1 MKWYINFFL
10 CFMLLVCGTVF
21 SQNTDKKSLE
31 KKYANLQ
38 SEIEDTEQLL
48 QQTKK
53 KKQNS
58 LNEVKLLNS
67 QINSRQEII
76 GNITLQVNAV
86 SKEMR
91 ETALVIQSMEADI
104 QNMRNQYAKMITYAY
119 VNDNTYEPLHFLF
132 ASGSVNDAINQIQY
146 VKEFS
151 AFRKQQ
157 AAAIKAVQAALKTRI
172 GQLESDKSKKEDL
185 LANEKQQKQKLDNEK
200 KAKDNS
206 VKSLQKEEKKISD
219 QLKQKKKD
227 ADALNKKIQSIIAE
241 EIRKEKER
249 AATEAAKKAAAEKKT
264 DKKTT
269 TTAAESGGLTPE
281 MTLVSKNFEGN
292 KGRLPWPVER
302 GTITERFG
310 THAHP
315 VLKNVSVENNGINI
329 STTEGASVRALFE
342 GEVLNVI
349 FSPSFQKGVIIKHGE
364 YYTVYTNLASVN
376 VEPGVKVSAKQKIGT
391 AYTNADEGKTEVHL
405 EIWKGTTLLDPALWI
420 SK

>member
-31 KKYANLQ
+31 KKYAKLQ

-200 KAKDNS
+200 K
-206 VKSLQKEEKKISD
+206 
-219 QLKQKKKD
+219 
-227 ADALNKKIQSIIAE
+227 
-241 EIRKEKER
+241 
-249 AATEAAKKAAAEKKT
+249 
-264 DKKTT
+264 
-269 TTAAESGGLTPE
+269 
-281 MTLVSKNFEGN
+281 SKRQF
-292 KGRLPWPVER
+292 R
-302 GTITERFG
+302 
-310 THAHP
+310 
-315 VLKNVSVENNGINI
+315 
-329 STTEGASVRALFE
+329 
-342 GEVLNVI
+342 
-349 FSPSFQKGVIIKHGE
+349 
-364 YYTVYTNLASVN
+364 
-376 VEPGVKVSAKQKIGT
+376 
-391 AYTNADEGKTEVHL
+391 
-405 EIWKGTTLLDPALWI
+405 
-420 SK
+420 